1 MALAQAPGFEPK
13 VPVEYHPYQY
23 QNKDWY
29 QAIDDRFSFTKWEP
43 IAEQE
48 CAQRFAD
55 WQDRLAKE
63 DQQERR
69 AVRRQQQVASKKL
82 KSHRWLYGSEAQP

>member
-29 QAIDDRFSFTKWEP
+29 QAIDDRFYSTKWEQ

-48 CAQRFAD
+48 CAQRLVD

-63 DQQERR
+63 HRQDCR
-69 AVRRQQQVASKKL
+69 AARRQQLVEHRKLRSYKK
-82 KSHRWLYGSEAQP
+82 GT